1 MGIKRIRDKN
11 LPVLSLNLLLSKAKW
26 KLFYDAKND
35 VCVGVL
41 SVNFTM
47 LYLCGLSSI
56 SLLVSSSSS
65 SSSSYYY
72 YYYCNQ
78 LMVSPASPA
87 PLTIILL
94 ACIDGGIII

>member
-11 LPVLSLNLLLSKAKW
+11 LPVLSLNLLRSKAKW

-65 SSSSYYY
+65 SSSYYY
-72 YYYCNQ
+72 YYYHYYY
-78 LMVSPASPA
+78 
-87 PLTIILL
+87 
-94 ACIDGGIII
+94 

>member
-56 SLLVSSSSS
+56 SLLVSSSSY
-65 SSSSYYY
+65 YYY